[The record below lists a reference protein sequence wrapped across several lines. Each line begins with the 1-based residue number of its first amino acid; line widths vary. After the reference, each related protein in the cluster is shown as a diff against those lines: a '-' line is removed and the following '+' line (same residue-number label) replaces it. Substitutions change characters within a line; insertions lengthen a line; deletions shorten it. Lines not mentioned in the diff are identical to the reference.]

1 MDKKMMFRA
10 VVVASSFAAI
20 TFLSYKV
27 YKAYQMV
34 KAEMLEDEEV
44 LEAEFEEYK
53 DVVTDLYSK
62 DTRTN
67 DEIIDELFED
77 EVEELEHGY
86 SETSLGV
93 IVSDESCM
101 EEDEESE
108 ENELRHHPDSEAALN
123 QYIEMR
129 LSDLPRNSNAR
140 NMLAIFFEYTD
151 LTVSTE
157 EDERVIQHIIEERMD
172 FFGPN
177 SVWIKPWSIS
187 FAEVV
192 LHFGEMLSMDLDR
205 TVLSQ
210 LDMLLCNV
218 LATYS
223 NSGNSEELS
232 EIVTDVMN
240 HTHSFG
246 GWFGIFKL
254 LDIPEVRRNTHF
266 YDQYWKYTF
275 AEMECESG
283 ITDEIDD

>member
-53 DVVTDLYSK
+53 EVVTDLYSK

-67 DEIIDELFED
+67 DEIIEELFED
-77 EVEELEHGY
+77 EVEELEPGY
-86 SETSLGV
+86 GETSLGV
-93 IVSDESCM
+93 IVSDESCI

-108 ENELRHHPDSEAALN
+108 ENKLRHHPDSEAALD

-129 LSDLPRNSNAR
+129 LSDLPKNSNAR
-140 NMLAIFFEYTD
+140 NMLSNFFEYAD

-172 FFGPN
+172 FFGSN
-177 SVWIKPWSIS
+177 SVWIKPWTIS

-223 NSGNSEELS
+223 GSGNPEELS

-240 HTHSFG
+240 HTHTFG
-246 GWFGIFKL
+246 GWFGMFKL

>member
-1 MDKKMMFRA
+1 MIVRA

-34 KAEMLEDEEV
+34 KAEMLADEEV

-53 DVVTDLYSK
+53 DMVTDLYSK

-67 DEIIDELFED
+67 DAIIDELFED
-77 EVEELEHGY
+77 EVEELEPGY
-86 SETSLGV
+86 GETSLGV
-93 IVSDESCM
+93 IVLDESYIG
-101 EEDEESE
+101 EDEEESE
-108 ENELRHHPDSEAALN
+108 ENKLRHHPDSEAALN

-140 NMLAIFFEYTD
+140 NMLANFFEYTD

-157 EDERVIQHIIEERMD
+157 EDERVIQHIIEARMD

-192 LHFGEMLSMDLDR
+192 LHFGEMLAMDLDR

-223 NSGNSEELS
+223 GSGNSEELS

-240 HTHSFG
+240 HTHVFG
-246 GWFGIFKL
+246 GWFGMFRL
-254 LDIPEVRRNTHF
+254 LDLPEVRKNTHF

>member
-27 YKAYQMV
+27 YKTYQMV
-34 KAEMLEDEEV
+34 KAEMLEGEEV
-44 LEAEFEEYK
+44 LEAEFEEYTE
-53 DVVTDLYSK
+53 VVTDLYSK

-67 DEIIDELFED
+67 DEIIDELFGD
-77 EVEELEHGY
+77 EVEELEPGY
-86 SETSLGV
+86 GETSLGV
-93 IVSDESCM
+93 IVSDESCI
-101 EEDEESE
+101 EDEESE
-108 ENELRHHPDSEAALN
+108 ENKLRHHPDSEAALN

-129 LSDLPRNSNAR
+129 LSDLPMNSNAR
-140 NMLAIFFEYTD
+140 NMLALFFEYTD

-157 EDERVIQHIIEERMD
+157 EDERVIQHIIEARMD

-223 NSGNSEELS
+223 GSGNPEELS

-240 HTHSFG
+240 HTHVFR
-246 GWFGIFKL
+246 GWFGMFKL
-254 LDIPEVRRNTHF
+254 LDIPEVRKNTHF

>member
-27 YKAYQMV
+27 YKTYQMV
-34 KAEMLEDEEV
+34 KAEMLEGEEV
-44 LEAEFEEYK
+44 LEAELEEYK
-53 DVVTDLYSK
+53 EVVTDLYSK

-67 DEIIDELFED
+67 DEIIEELFED
-77 EVEELEHGY
+77 EVEELEPGY
-86 SETSLGV
+86 GETSLGV
-93 IVSDESCM
+93 IVLDESYI

-108 ENELRHHPDSEAALN
+108 ENTLRHHPDSEAALN

-129 LSDLPRNSNAR
+129 LSDLPRNSDAR
-140 NMLAIFFEYTD
+140 NMLAVFFEYTD

-157 EDERVIQHIIEERMD
+157 EDERVIQHIIEARMD

-177 SVWIKPWSIS
+177 SVWIKPWHIS

-192 LHFGEMLSMDLDR
+192 LHFGEMLAMDLDR

-210 LDMLLCNV
+210 LDMLLCNT
-218 LATYS
+218 LATHS
-223 NSGNSEELS
+223 SSGNPEELS

-240 HTHSFG
+240 HTHVFG
-246 GWFGIFKL
+246 GWFGMFRL